1 LDPFELTADAAAYIP
16 REATES
22 ALARLEDGFRRGR
35 RVQVLSGPPGLG
47 KTLLAHVLAARLAAA
62 FRSVYLPYASLGWT
76 DLCTWIL
83 GLLGEPPGSFPDRE
97 LLGSARRSALAGRP
111 LLLLIDEASGI
122 PPETANALAE
132 LVDEADGALRLLLVP
147 LDDARAGR
155 VLATLARGVEELR
168 LSAPLSI
175 DETERYVRTRLV
187 RAGVPVDV
195 QRRFDAATIARLQ
208 RTTGGNVRRL
218 HHLAAEIARGNW
230 AALPG
235 NEALEALGTVPGDT
249 TEALELDARELE
261 APPEPP
267 GASDDDL
274 PALAPVAPR
283 PAARAAAPAHIAARA
298 PAPAA
303 ASAPRPEPPS
313 IAPVAPI
320 AARSTDPE
328 GEPRVAFPPPFEPRD
343 PEPTN
348 WWLVVAFN
356 AAICGGLIAGMW
368 WAGLVPPPGW

>member
-1 LDPFELTADAAAYIP
+1 LDPFALTADAAAYLP

-47 KTLLAHVLAARLAAA
+47 KTLLAHVLAARLSAA

-83 GLLGEPPGSFPDRE
+83 GLLGEPPGAFPDRE

-111 LLLLIDEASGI
+111 LLLLVDEASGV

-132 LVDEADGALRLLLVP
+132 LVAEADGALCVLLVP
-147 LDDARAGR
+147 LDDVRAGR

-168 LSAPLSI
+168 LSAPLTVE
-175 DETERYVRTRLV
+175 ETERYVRTRLV
-187 RAGVPVDV
+187 RAGASLEV
-195 QRRFDAATIARLQ
+195 QKRFDAGTIARLQ
-208 RTTGGNVRRL
+208 RASAGNPRRL
-218 HHLAAEIARGNW
+218 HHFAAEIARGNW

-235 NEALEALGTVPGDT
+235 NDAFEELGAIPSDT
-249 TEALELDARELE
+249 SDALELDARELE

-267 GASDDDL
+267 AASDDDF
-274 PALAPVAPR
+274 PAVAKAAAPR
-283 PAARAAAPAHIAARA
+283 PAPRAAAPTAAPH
-298 PAPAA
+298 PAP
-303 ASAPRPEPPS
+303 RLEPPS
-313 IAPVAPI
+313 IAPSAPI
-320 AARSTDPE
+320 SARAREAEAED
-328 GEPRVAFPPPFEPRD
+328 RVAFPPPFDARD

-348 WWLVVAFN
+348 WRLVVVFLS
-356 AAICGGLIAGMW
+356 AICGGLVAGLW